1 MKQSNSPIDS
11 IIPLKARHN
20 SKHAQSWSVGALL
33 LVMLLWAAAT
43 PMKRAHAEEAT
54 GTVEVCRIR
63 IENRAGGEV
72 SVSPDNGHTYSVVG
86 HVLIPAEF
94 LILGFSATEW
104 AQEGT
109 VCATAV
115 HGIRI
120 CSGHHLVN
128 GSSRGKIFSVV
139 PREYKDLPDS
149 FGGQRSGGAGIYTDI
164 AAATSI
170 FRNLA
175 PFVGN
180 PVLLEHDSILQNMPK
195 DYEPHIG
202 DVLVIEV
209 ERPAQL
215 PEEIDFSNRKG
226 GPVEEVFA
234 SGERLT
240 VAQVVQPVYG
250 IGRYDATSY
259 TGVGMINTNH
269 PGVITVSTAPG
280 SGVDISDEERG
291 WERRGGFQIEPA
303 IHAEEFHSPPPS
315 IMVVGPR
322 PGDNRG
328 LEGTPPLFSGLIGLQ
343 NTPGNP
349 ANSFRVQVKID
360 GGAWEAMPELIGSD
374 PLLFTAARLQQFFA
388 DHGAHRSIQQGVTDF
403 RIVFPHLEPNFAT
416 DQVRLAVNGAARG
429 NINLGNLNDVD
440 ALVRGEI
447 KVNVNL
453 PGDDAQMKYVAFIV
467 DGELRGYSN
476 ANTRPYAFA
485 WDTRLESNGHHVITV
500 RGEDPSGQVLTTA
513 TSTVIV
519 SNVLGGNL
527 VVQTKA
533 GGKVVSN
540 AGAPPFDRP
549 PAGGTVAAN
558 PIPPALDK
566 KPD

>member
-1 MKQSNSPIDS
+1 MTQSNTPIDPSRLRRTRHSSSSACRPS
-11 IIPLKARHN
+11 IAT
-20 SKHAQSWSVGALL
+20 LL
-33 LVMLLWAAAT
+33 AGMLLWSTAVPPAPAQT
-43 PMKRAHAEEAT
+43 QVNP
-54 GTVEVCRIR
+54 GNVEVCRIR
-63 IENRAGGEV
+63 IENRTGGEV
-72 SVSPDNGHTYSVVG
+72 SVSPDNGHTFSVVG
-86 HVLIPAEF
+86 HVLVPAEF

-120 CSGHHLVN
+120 CSGHHMVN
-128 GSSRGKIFSVV
+128 GNSRGKIFSVV

-215 PEEIDFSNRKG
+215 PDEIDFSNRKG

-234 SGERLT
+234 SGER
-240 VAQVVQPVYG
+240 VPIAQVVQPVYG

-315 IMVVGPR
+315 IMVVGPK
-322 PGDNRG
+322 PGDDRG
-328 LEGTPPLFSGLIGLQ
+328 LEGTPPLFSGLIGLES
-343 NTPGNP
+343 TPGSD

-360 GGAWEAMPELIGSD
+360 GGAWEPMPELIGSD
-374 PLLFTAARLQQFFA
+374 PLLFTAARLQQFFT
-388 DHGAHRSIQQGVTDF
+388 DHGT
-403 RIVFPHLEPNFAT
+403 
-416 DQVRLAVNGAARG
+416 
-429 NINLGNLNDVD
+429 
-440 ALVRGEI
+440 
-447 KVNVNL
+447 
-453 PGDDAQMKYVAFIV
+453 
-467 DGELRGYSN
+467 
-476 ANTRPYAFA
+476 
-485 WDTRLESNGHHVITV
+485 
-500 RGEDPSGQVLTTA
+500 
-513 TSTVIV
+513 
-519 SNVLGGNL
+519 
-527 VVQTKA
+527 
-533 GGKVVSN
+533 
-540 AGAPPFDRP
+540 
-549 PAGGTVAAN
+549 
-558 PIPPALDK
+558 
-566 KPD
+566 